1 VRSRILLGVSAWL
14 LGAVSATA
22 GSLYAVDQLGEGLLA
37 QHSKEISVATV
48 NSELA
53 LENSGKASPVT
64 TPARTTPTSPS
75 RSTPDAAHR
84 MAGARSGQQTPRA
97 QPQPS
102 KLLTSRGGTA
112 AAACNNGLARL
123 VYWSPAQGFE
133 ADDVSKGPARVASVT
148 FTDNSGGGGVVMRVS
163 CTSAGVPVAHVS
175 SLSWGGGRHD
185 E

>member
-14 LGAVSATA
+14 LGAASATA
-22 GSLYAVDQLGEGLLA
+22 GSLYAVNQLGEGLLA

-48 NSELA
+48 NAQLA
-53 LENSGKASPVT
+53 LENSDRASPVP
-64 TPARTTPTSPS
+64 TPVPTAPVSPS
-75 RSTPDAAHR
+75 HSRPDAAHR
-84 MAGARSGQQTPRA
+84 MAGTGPGRQTPHV
-97 QPQPS
+97 QPPPS

-112 AAACNNGLARL
+112 AASCDNGLVRL

-148 FTDNSGGGGVVMRVS
+148 FTNDSGGVVMRVA

-175 SLSWGGGRHD
+175 TLNWGGGRHD

>member
-48 NSELA
+48 NAQLA
-53 LENSGKASPVT
+53 LENSDRAGRAA
-64 TPARTTPTSPS
+64 TPIATPSPS
-75 RSTPDAAHR
+75 PSSPRPHAHQR
-84 MAGARSGQQTPRA
+84 TAGAHPSRPPR
-97 QPQPS
+97 PVPLPSS
-102 KLLTSRGGTA
+102 KLLTSRGGTTA
-112 AAACNNGLARL
+112 ASCDNGLARL

-148 FTDNSGGGGVVMRVS
+148 FTDNSGGVMMRVS
-163 CTSAGVPVAHVS
+163 CSSTGVPVAHVS
-175 SLSWGGGRHD
+175 PLSWGGRN